1 MSDAHMILRERV
13 RIECYCLKEKS
24 LSYIAKQLERSKSTI
39 HYEVKRCKLC
49 DALLAQ
55 ADYEARPELD
65 DYILSKLKLDWSPEC
80 LVTVLENASKNFS
93 HPCFERYR
101 YAALGLFNLSQK
113 LLIRKKV
120 KE

>member
-1 MSDAHMILRERV
+1 M

-65 DYILSKLKLDWSPEC
+65 ARSI
-80 LVTVLENASKNFS
+80 
-93 HPCFERYR
+93 
-101 YAALGLFNLSQK
+101 
-113 LLIRKKV
+113 KKTIISYPN
-120 KE
+120 